1 MTRMAGDGFPEAGGG
16 KMPVVWGVSC
26 LEDTSRDGCIVES
39 LSASVKTIYFKLM
52 GREEDPRLG

>member
-1 MTRMAGDGFPEAGGG
+1 MAGDGFPEAGGG